1 MLEGD
6 QEAKEYSDTAI
17 ITRVIIEIDPK
28 VAMKKVKILSS
39 IMESIEQA

>member
-6 QEAKEYSDTAI
+6 QEAKEFSETAI
-17 ITRVIIEIDPK
+17 ITRVLIEIDPK

-39 IMESIEQA
+39 IMESIEHA